1 VKSLWQ
7 PNRQFWAYDTPR
19 KSFLAVLPFTVRER
33 IWGRNPSPAASS
45 TSEPLPSKFAATC
58 GSFRDTRL
66 AGAFF
71 ANRAD
76 VVDDMLNVEGGF
88 GATTSVAAR
97 SELFQCCCVVL
108 CDTRRR
114 DVGTPYTLHNTLH
127 IDAAGP
133 TASAGRPPGQRS
145 SSSSS
150 R

>member
-1 VKSLWQ
+1 MATES
-7 PNRQFWAYDTPR
+7 
-19 KSFLAVLPFTVRER
+19 
-33 IWGRNPSPAASS
+33 
-45 TSEPLPSKFAATC
+45 TC
-58 GSFRDTRL
+58 GSFRGMRL

-88 GATTSVAAR
+88 WATTSVPAH

-114 DVGTPYTLHNTLH
+114 DVGTPYTLH

-133 TASAGRPPGQRS
+133 TGQRWAPAWS
-145 SSSSS
+145 TNFQLPSAMKFMVLTQLALPIEPDGGRHVYSFRLEGSHE
-150 R
+150 RFDIPLDVVIQ